1 MKKIIKD
8 EKDIME
14 LVEKDKFQVFLLV
27 TKVFKPYQFAVHS
40 WIMTSNKGKL
50 KRWDVFDVKNGK
62 GKRWGYVYLNGKK
75 FSAGGNIYEDK
86 EYPKYDSKIIRI
98 IEGEENSLAQKIIK
112 FTDKHAK
119 EYPMRNK
126 YVRYP
131 GPNSNTFTQWI
142 INKFPETKWKLPWN
156 AFGKNYK
163 IK

>member
-1 MKKIIKD
+1 MKKIIKN
-8 EKDIME
+8 EKDITK
-14 LVEKDKFQVFLLV
+14 LINKNKYQVFLLV
-27 TKVFKPYQFAVHS
+27 TKVFRPYQFAVHS

-50 KRWDVFDVKNGK
+50 KRWDVFDVKNRK
-62 GKRWGYVYLNGKK
+62 GKKWGYVYLNGKELWE
-75 FSAGGNIYEDK
+75 GGNIYEDK
-86 EYPKYDSKIIRI
+86 EYPKYDSKVIGII
-98 IEGEENSLAQKIIK
+98 GGGKNSLAQKIIQ

-119 EYPMRNK
+119 DYPMRDK

-142 INKFPETKWKLPWN
+142 LNRFPEANWKLPWN